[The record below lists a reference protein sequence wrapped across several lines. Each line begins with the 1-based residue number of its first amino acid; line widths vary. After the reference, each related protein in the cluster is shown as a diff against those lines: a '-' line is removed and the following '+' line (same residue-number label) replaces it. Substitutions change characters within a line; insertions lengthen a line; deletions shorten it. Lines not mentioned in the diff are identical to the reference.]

1 MGRGGEDTSCENT
14 MSKKM
19 KKKTGLLFWANVHT
33 HPPPPQL
40 PTPTHHCPDIHSRRL
55 PPQQSQ
61 HSGHFRSINQNARR
75 HATLYNLTWLRCL
88 SRSLTAA
95 VAEVR
100 EETTARKVE
109 KTKMEPGKGG
119 GCGVCGAVGW
129 GGGCGVKNNNN
140 NNNRLTL
147 TLELPADG

>member
-1 MGRGGEDTSCENT
+1 MCLGGGTSFEENT
-14 MSKKM
+14 MSEKM
-19 KKKTGLLFWANVHT
+19 KKKGKKKGSALLGKRT
-33 HPPPPQL
+33 YPSSSS
-40 PTPTHHCPDIHSRRL
+40 PTPTAPDIHSRRRL

-129 GGGCGVKNNNN
+129 EWGGVKNNNN

-147 TLELPADG
+147 SLELPGDG